1 MSLLVALTKALEAAR
16 ISSTRPASVPSAEEH
31 AAIINQLDVS
41 RLSLCKAI
49 NECES
54 LLANKEAELANLRED
69 TRLLEECDPAVEHA
83 NELDSTVC
91 GSLVLISYILSHAPD
106 FRVRMQL
113 YKGLGFEPILDN
125 DHQLSKMLVRELIH
139 HPIRFPS

>member
-54 LLANKEAELANLRED
+54 LLANKEAELANLREE

-91 GSLVLISYILSHAPD
+91 GSPVLISYKLSHA
-106 FRVRMQL
+106 QIQSSHATIQGI
-113 YKGLGFEPILDN
+113 GLRTNTRQRPAAFQDARP
-125 DHQLSKMLVRELIH
+125 
-139 HPIRFPS
+139 